1 MRRRRGWGRCLRA
14 PEERFVFPRSR
25 TGWSP
30 RWAVASVL
38 AHAAVLALWAASNA
52 PRAVP
57 MQGRAPFLLLNVP
70 AEEHYRPPLPAL
82 RPAAPPPASRYRP
95 LVLGRGVSP
104 PLDTLPRLPAGQRR
118 DSAGAG
124 RGNLAGGGG
133 ARGGVGQRTLADL
146 APAYGNG
153 ELWVPPMYLAPDGGR
168 PIRMDSV
175 VAARML
181 ALADS
186 IELHPSADPS
196 ANPYVSRGWTFRR
209 NGKTY
214 GWDAAGLH
222 LGNFTIPNV
231 VLAFLS
237 FPQGN
242 IDQARANNA
251 LMAMRADIMRAAAR
265 AQAESDFRQAV
276 REIRARKQKERD
288 LQQARDSARARL
300 TP

>member
-1 MRRRRGWGRCLRA
+1 
-14 PEERFVFPRSR
+14 
-25 TGWSP
+25 
-30 RWAVASVL
+30 VASVV
-38 AHAAVLALWAASNA
+38 AHAVVLVLWAMSNA

-57 MQGRAPFLLLNVP
+57 MRGRAPFLLLNVP
-70 AEEHYRPPLPAL
+70 AEEHYRPPLPVL
-82 RPAAPPPASRYRP
+82 PPAPPPPAKRYQA
-95 LVLGRGVSP
+95 LVLGHGVAP
-104 PLDTLPRLPAGQRR
+104 ELDTLPHLPAGQRR
-118 DSAGAG
+118 ESAGAG
-124 RGNLAGGGG
+124 GAGNLAGGGVP
-133 ARGGVGQRTLADL
+133 GGTGRRTLADL
-146 APAYGNG
+146 VPAYGNG

-175 VAARML
+175 VAVRML

-186 IELHPSADPS
+186 IELHPSADPN
-196 ANPYVSRGWTFRR
+196 ADPYVSRGWTFKR

-222 LGNFTIPNV
+222 LGDFTIPNV

-242 IDQARANNA
+242 IDQARANTA

-288 LQQARDSARARL
+288 LQQARDSARAAL

>member
-1 MRRRRGWGRCLRA
+1 
-14 PEERFVFPRSR
+14 V
-25 TGWSP
+25 
-30 RWAVASVL
+30 AVHVV
-38 AHAAVLALWAASNA
+38 VLALWAATNA
-52 PRAVP
+52 PRTVP
-57 MQGRAPFLLLNVP
+57 DRSLGPLLLLDVP
-70 AEEHYRPPLPAL
+70 AEEHYRPPLPVL
-82 RPAAPPPASRYRP
+82 QPAPPPPARHYQP
-95 LVLGRGVSP
+95 LVLGRGVAP
-104 PLDTLPRLPAGQRR
+104 ALDTLPHLAAGQRR
-118 DSAGAG
+118 DNAGAG
-124 RGNLAGGGG
+124 AGAGGLAGGGIP
-133 ARGGVGQRTLADL
+133 GGTGRRTFAELV
-146 APAYGNG
+146 PAYGTG

-175 VAARML
+175 VAVRML

-186 IELHPSADPS
+186 IELHPSADPN

-222 LGNFTIPNV
+222 LGDFTIPNV

>member
-1 MRRRRGWGRCLRA
+1 MRA
-14 PEERFVFPRSR
+14 PEGRFVFPRTPS
-25 TGWSP
+25 GWSP
-30 RWAVASVL
+30 RWTVASVL
-38 AHAAVLALWAASNA
+38 AHAVVLAIWVTSNA
-52 PRAVP
+52 PRAMP
-57 MQGRAPFLLLNVP
+57 MSGRAPILLLNVP
-70 AEEHYRPPLPAL
+70 AEEHYRPVLPAL
-82 RPAAPPPASRYRP
+82 RPAPPPPVDRYRP

-104 PLDTLPRLPAGQRR
+104 LLDTLSRLPAGKRR
-118 DSAGAG
+118 DSTGTGA
-124 RGNLAGGGG
+124 GNLAGGGVP
-133 ARGGVGQRTLADL
+133 GGTGRRTLADL
-146 APAYGNG
+146 GPAYGNG

-175 VAARML
+175 VATRML

-186 IELHPSADPS
+186 IEQHPSQDPN

-288 LQQARDSARARL
+288 LQQARDSARANL

>member
-1 MRRRRGWGRCLRA
+1 
-14 PEERFVFPRSR
+14 VVSV
-25 TGWSP
+25 
-30 RWAVASVL
+30 AVHAVVL
-38 AHAAVLALWAASNA
+38 VLWVNTNA

-57 MQGRAPFLLLNVP
+57 ERTRAPLLLLNVP
-70 AEEHYRPPLPAL
+70 AEEHYRPTLPVL
-82 RPAAPPPASRYRP
+82 PPAPPPPARRYQP
-95 LVLGRGVSP
+95 LVLGHGVAP
-104 PLDTLPRLPAGQRR
+104 APDTLPHVAGGQRR
-118 DSAGAG
+118 DTPGAGA
-124 RGNLAGGGG
+124 RGAAGGGVP
-133 ARGGVGQRTLADL
+133 GGTGRRTLAEL
-146 APAYGNG
+146 VPGYGTG

-175 VAARML
+175 VSARML

-186 IELHPSADPS
+186 IELHPSEDQNAS
-196 ANPYVSRGWTFRR
+196 PYVSRGWVFRR

-222 LGNFTIPNV
+222 LGDFTIPNV

>member
-1 MRRRRGWGRCLRA
+1 
-14 PEERFVFPRSR
+14 
-25 TGWSP
+25 
-30 RWAVASVL
+30 VASLL
-38 AHAAVLALWAASNA
+38 AHVALVAVWVTTNA

-57 MQGRAPFLLLNVP
+57 ERTQGPFLILDVP
-70 AEEHYRPPLPAL
+70 AQERLPERLPAL
-82 RPAAPPPASRYRP
+82 RRRAPPPPAPAPSYRP
-95 LVLGRGVSP
+95 PAVARGAAAPIDSV
-104 PLDTLPRLPAGQRR
+104 PLPPAGGPRR
-118 DSAGAG
+118 DAAAVGAAAGVPGAGAG
-124 RGNLAGGGG
+124 PGVPGGTG
-133 ARGGVGQRTLADL
+133 RRTLADL
-146 APAYGNG
+146 RPEYGSG
-153 ELWVPPMYLAPDGGR
+153 ELWIPPMYLPPGGGR

-186 IELHPSADPS
+186 VERNPSSNDPN
-196 ANPYVSRGWTFRR
+196 ANPYVSRGWTFKR
-209 NGKTY
+209 NGKTW

-222 LGNFTIPNV
+222 LGDFTIPNL

-242 IDQARANNA
+242 IDQARANAA

-265 AQAESDFRQAV
+265 AQAEADFRQAV

-288 LQQARDSARARL
+288 LQQARDSARSSI